1 MCIDGITWGEQRF
14 NQLTQLLRDDFTSI
28 DISFFRK
35 LSDEEFKKKL
45 NEDSLG
51 SGVNEF
57 ETVEI
62 TREQRIID
70 GEQKRVLCI
79 SKYSLISLFNVYSS
93 RPKFLDKSEWLENVE
108 SIKDLQAEQKW
119 DRQLAEDEA
128 AEAKN
133 LSDVL
138 PGSTKKPDTELKSI
152 YRILIVI
159 AIFLLVIIFKL

>member
-1 MCIDGITWGEQRF
+1 MGEQRF

-138 PGSTKKPDTELKSI
+138 PGSTKSQI
-152 YRILIVI
+152 QS
-159 AIFLLVIIFKL
+159 

>member
-1 MCIDGITWGEQRF
+1 MRFLELVFKRNYFGDSDEIYFDEKELCIDGITWGEQRF

-79 SKYSLISLFNVYSS
+79 SKYSLISLF
-93 RPKFLDKSEWLENVE
+93 
-108 SIKDLQAEQKW
+108 
-119 DRQLAEDEA
+119 
-128 AEAKN
+128 
-133 LSDVL
+133 
-138 PGSTKKPDTELKSI
+138 
-152 YRILIVI
+152 
-159 AIFLLVIIFKL
+159 

>member
-1 MCIDGITWGEQRF
+1 MV
-14 NQLTQLLRDDFTSI
+14 
-28 DISFFRK
+28 K
-35 LSDEEFKKKL
+35 
-45 NEDSLG
+45 
-51 SGVNEF
+51 
-57 ETVEI
+57 
-62 TREQRIID
+62 
-70 GEQKRVLCI
+70 QKRVLCI

-138 PGSTKKPDTELKSI
+138 PWFHQKARYRVKKHLSDTLS
-152 YRILIVI
+152 
-159 AIFLLVIIFKL
+159 